1 MRRLAPRILLLAAA
15 VAFAPVLF
23 FAPAPADA
31 LAPDELAELERMA
44 EDSFAQDDLASAVAL
59 YRQLAERH
67 GEVAE
72 KVRVM
77 TTVAWLEH
85 LRGRP
90 EAARSTLTDV
100 LVLYPGYAFRAELYN
115 DTFTALFYDAQKR
128 ALEVR
133 ESTANRRVREG
144 ADQLRNGD
152 YGAARASF
160 RAALDTWAEQPK
172 AIYNLALVDYYE
184 DQTDAA
190 LAGFEKVLALAAAR
204 PELVGEQLRGL
215 ASTNLGLIYL
225 QKGQDDEA
233 ARLLE
238 EAVRLDGRNAT
249 AWSNLSLTRR
259 RQGDAAGAAVAARKA
274 IEIAPDDAAAHRSLA
289 IALLDAGRP
298 AEAAEQLRDSTTRFP
313 EDGGLWLYLGLAE
326 RRLGQS
332 ESAAAALRR
341 AVDRDAQNGGGWA
354 APAALQLAALAYE
367 GGDDRGALA

>member
-1 MRRLAPRILLLAAA
+1 MRRLAPRILLLAA
-15 VAFAPVLF
+15 VATAASTFVFAQPPS
-23 FAPAPADA
+23 AA

-59 YRQLAERH
+59 YRQLADRH
-67 GEVAE
+67 GTVAE

-90 EAARSTLTDV
+90 EAARSTLTEV
-100 LVLYPGYAFRAELYN
+100 LVLYPQYSFRSELYN

-128 ALEVR
+128 ALELR
-133 ESTANRRVREG
+133 EATANTRVREG
-144 ADQLRNGD
+144 AEQLRSGD
-152 YGAARASF
+152 YAAARASF
-160 RAALDTWAEQPK
+160 QAAIDTWAEQPK

-249 AWSNLSLTRR
+249 AWSNLALTRR
-259 RQGDAAGAAVAARKA
+259 RQGDAAAAAVAA
-274 IEIAPDDAAAHRSLA
+274 
-289 IALLDAGRP
+289 
-298 AEAAEQLRDSTTRFP
+298 
-313 EDGGLWLYLGLAE
+313 
-326 RRLGQS
+326 
-332 ESAAAALRR
+332 
-341 AVDRDAQNGGGWA
+341 
-354 APAALQLAALAYE
+354 
-367 GGDDRGALA
+367 